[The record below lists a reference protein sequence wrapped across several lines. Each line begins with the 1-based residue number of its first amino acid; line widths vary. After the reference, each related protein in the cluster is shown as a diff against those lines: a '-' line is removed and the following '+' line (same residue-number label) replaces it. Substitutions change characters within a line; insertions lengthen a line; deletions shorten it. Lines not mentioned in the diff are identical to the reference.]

1 MATKFK
7 QNLDVTGNI
16 SLSGTITAQGNVTL
30 GDADTDSVTFTADV
44 TSHILPDLTGT
55 YDLGADGKAW
65 RNVHAGS
72 LIFEGS
78 NVDGNET
85 TFGVVNP
92 TADRT
97 INLPDSTGTVA
108 TEEWVAGQGYG
119 SGAGGS
125 INGLNDVDTA
135 TSAPTSG
142 QVLKWNGANWTPAN
156 DTQSSYTDASV
167 NAHLNQS
174 TATSNQVLSWSGTD
188 YAWVTNGAGSM
199 SNVVEDTS
207 PQLGGNLD
215 LNSKDVTGTG
225 NLNITGNITLG
236 SGNLT
241 TTGKLLFANVY
252 SAEADL
258 PNATTYH
265 GMFAHVHAT
274 GAGYFAHAG
283 NWIKLANDSQL
294 SSYQTTAGLNG
305 AIDTHLN
312 QSNPTSGHVLSW
324 NGSDYAWVANS
335 GGGGSTNPAGS
346 NTQVQYNNNGSFG
359 AESDFTYNASTNTLS
374 VVNLTATSITTTGAG
389 SQTITAGANIEL
401 NAVNRVLITDTPFRL
416 ASFTTTQRNALAS
429 PVNGDMIYNSTT
441 NQLESYENSAWVAT
455 KGSVYSNSDVD
466 THLNQSNPTSG
477 YVLSW
482 NGSDYAWVANSGS
495 GLSNVVDDTTP
506 QLGGNLDIN
515 GKKITSVSGG
525 DIDIEP
531 NGTGDVL
538 LGNFKFDADQTVGA
552 GQDNYVM
559 TYDNSTG
566 KISLEANAGGGSL
579 NTAGNTGTGSVA
591 LASETLTVTGT
602 TGQINVEAASFALS
616 FSLDQNINS
625 ITSIAF
631 EGATANTNE
640 TKLQAVDPTADNT
653 IELPNKSGTI
663 GLIGDTNTHTFVLGA
678 NGSSDYTFSD
688 ANNHWFPTTENDP
701 VLYLRR
707 GETYI
712 FTNNSGGSHPFQ
724 IRQSNGGVAYNT
736 GVTSNGASSGNI
748 TFKVPMSAPATLYYQ
763 CTVHSGMGNTIN
775 IV

>member
-1 MATKFK
+1 MTTKF
-7 QNLDVTGNI
+7 NGNI
-16 SLSGTITAQGNVTL
+16 NMSGNLVATQTWVNAQG
-30 GDADTDSVTFTADV
+30 F
-44 TSHILPDLTGT
+44 
-55 YDLGADGKAW
+55 
-65 RNVHAGS
+65 
-72 LIFEGS
+72 
-78 NVDGNET
+78 
-85 TFGVVNP
+85 
-92 TADRT
+92 
-97 INLPDSTGTVA
+97 
-108 TEEWVAGQGYG
+108 
-119 SGAGGS
+119 GAGGGGS
-125 INGLNDVDTA
+125 IDTLADVDTS
-135 TSAPTSG
+135 TSAPSTG
-142 QVLKWNGANWTPAN
+142 QVLKWNGSNWTPQTDSAG
-156 DTQSSYTDASV
+156 SSYNDASV
-167 NAHLNQS
+167 
-174 TATSNQVLSWSGTD
+174 
-188 YAWVTNGAGSM
+188 
-199 SNVVEDTS
+199 
-207 PQLGGNLD
+207 
-215 LNSKDVTGTG
+215 
-225 NLNITGNITLG
+225 
-236 SGNLT
+236 
-241 TTGKLLFANVY
+241 
-252 SAEADL
+252 
-258 PNATTYH
+258 
-265 GMFAHVHAT
+265 
-274 GAGYFAHAG
+274 
-283 NWIKLANDSQL
+283 
-294 SSYQTTAGLNG
+294 
-305 AIDTHLN
+305 DTHLN

-324 NGSDYAWVANS
+324 NGSDYAWVSNAGYTDADVNTHLNQSSATSNQVLSWSGTDYAWVAQSGNADLNSLSAGTINTQNDSIAFIDADDSNNSKKETVVDFLTAIAGAGVSVSSGQLTAGTANNP
-335 GGGGSTNPAGS
+335 GGA
-346 NTQVQYNNNGSFG
+346 NTQVQFNDSSSFG
-359 AESDFTYNASTNTLS
+359 GDSDFTYNKTTNTLT
-374 VVNLTATSITTTGAG
+374 VVNLTATNITTTGAG
-389 SQTITAGANIEL
+389 STTITAGANIEL
-401 NAVNRVLITDTPFRL
+401 NATNRVLVTDTVFRL
-416 ASFTTTQRNALAS
+416 ASMTTTQRNAVAS

-455 KGSVYSNSDVD
+455 KG
-466 THLNQSNPTSG
+466 TS
-477 YVLSW
+477 
-482 NGSDYAWVANSGS
+482 SGIA
-495 GLSNVVDDTTP
+495 NVVDDTTP
-506 QLGGNLDIN
+506 QLGGNLDVN

-552 GQDNYVM
+552 GQDNYIM

-602 TGQINVEAASFALS
+602 TGQINVEAAAFALS

-701 VLYLRR
+701 ILYLRR

-736 GVTSNGASSGNI
+736 GVTSNGAASGNI

-763 CTVHSGMGNTIN
+763 CTSHSGMGNTIN

>member
-1 MATKFK
+1 MSTKFK

-16 SLSGTITAQGNVTL
+16 TLSGQVNAQGNVTL
-30 GDADTDSVTFTADV
+30 GDADSDSVTFSADV
-44 TSHILPDLTGT
+44 TSHIIPDLTAT

-65 RNVHAGS
+65 RSVHAGN

-108 TEEWVAGQGYG
+108 TEEWVNAQGFG
-119 SGAGGS
+119 AGAGGS

-135 TSAPTSG
+135 TSAPTTG
-142 QVLKWNGANWTPAN
+142 QVLKWDGNNWIPQN
-156 DTQSSYTDASV
+156 DTASSYTDASV
-167 NAHLNQS
+167 DTHLNQS

-199 SNVVEDTS
+199 SNVVEDTT

-225 NLNITGNITLG
+225 NVNITGNITLG

-324 NGSDYAWVANS
+324 NGSDYAWVAQS
-335 GGGGSTNPAGS
+335 GGGGGSTNPAGA

-359 AESDFTYNASTNTLS
+359 AEADFTYNASTNTLS

-389 SQTITAGANIEL
+389 SQTISAGANIEL
-401 NAVNRVLITDTPFRL
+401 NATNRVLITDTPFRL
-416 ASFTTTQRNALAS
+416 ASFTTTQRDALAS

-455 KGSVYSNSDVD
+455 SGGGSSQNLFNTIASSGQNNIVADGATDTLYIEAGSGISITTDQNTDTLTITATGGSGDITRVNITAGTGLTGTQDTTTGDHTQTLAVDVGTTANKIVQLD
-466 THLNQSNPTSG
+466 GTAKLPA
-477 YVLSW
+477 VD
-482 NGSDYAWVANSGS
+482 GSQLTNISGS
-495 GLSNVVDDTTP
+495 GIASVVADTTP
-506 QLGGNLDIN
+506 QLGGDLDVN
-515 GKKITSVSGG
+515 GK
-525 DIDIEP
+525 
-531 NGTGDVL
+531 
-538 LGNFKFDADQTVGA
+538 TVA
-552 GQDNYVM
+552 Y
-559 TYDNSTG
+559 
-566 KISLEANAGGGSL
+566 
-579 NTAGNTGTGSVA
+579 
-591 LASETLTVTGT
+591 
-602 TGQINVEAASFALS
+602 
-616 FSLDQNINS
+616 
-625 ITSIAF
+625 
-631 EGATANTNE
+631 
-640 TKLQAVDPTADNT
+640 
-653 IELPNKSGTI
+653 
-663 GLIGDTNTHTFVLGA
+663 TFVLGA

-688 ANNHWFPTTENDP
+688 AGNIWFPTTENDP

-707 GETYI
+707 GEQYI

-724 IRQSNGGVAYNT
+724 IRVSNGGSAYST
-736 GVTSNGASSGNI
+736 GVTNNGASSGNI
-748 TFKVPMSAPATLYYQ
+748 VFKVPMSAPATLYYQ
-763 CTVHSGMGNTIN
+763 CTSHSGMGNTIN